1 MKKGMIAMLF
11 LMGLLAIFYLGSVV
25 HCKSLAKDA
34 AGRIGYGFFDGCY
47 IELSGSKVPLK

>member
-1 MKKGMIAMLF
+1 MKKGVIAILF
-11 LMGLLAIFYLGSVV
+11 LLALLTIFYMGSIV